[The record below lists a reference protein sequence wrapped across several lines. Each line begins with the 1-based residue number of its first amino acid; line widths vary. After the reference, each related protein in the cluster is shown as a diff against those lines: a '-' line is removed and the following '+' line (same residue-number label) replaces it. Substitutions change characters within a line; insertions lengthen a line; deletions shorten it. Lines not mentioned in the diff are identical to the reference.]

1 MRFRLISLLAL
12 IFLFQNLALAS
23 HLSSPK
29 VSDYLQAKV
38 SDSINDYKSTIKF
51 YQKLHKHN
59 PRDTVIINK
68 LLMASILDGDLLNAN
83 AYAFRLANVSC
94 SPSITTSCVKI
105 QSDISHLVNGISYL
119 NSYKYD
125 LADQSF
131 SNILNG
137 QFSSK
142 TFVALLKAWV
152 WVNKNNLERSMG
164 EIDTIG
170 ANEDLYLALVHKAL
184 IYDYVDQI
192 DVALIYYEQAM
203 EMQRDLYV
211 LNMYY
216 NFLKRNNFSNRI
228 NSFQD
233 NYLKNY
239 DTDFQ
244 KKFLNGNRNRIL
256 QNPLHGLGI
265 VLFNAQG
272 ILDLTNFDLTHV
284 LYQLSIETSPN
295 LHEIKYVFSSFLNQL
310 QEHKKARQILKQIP
324 KTHYLSNYA
333 TIQISDSYGYQD
345 DNASAISNLINHS
358 QNDSNFEISLSLG
371 NYYRYEKEW
380 EKALSAYNNALII
393 GEEFN
398 KKDLWE
404 IYFNIGIVYERSDN
418 WDLAE
423 VNFIKAL
430 DMSSEQADVLNYLA
444 YSYIDKGINLAE
456 SKNMIEKALMLK
468 PNDPY
473 IVDSLAWYYYKIGAY
488 EEALSILEFSMETM
502 PYDSTVNDHYGDIL
516 WKLGKEIEARY
527 YWKKAIN
534 LDKENIYSDNIRS
547 KLLIGI

>member
-1 MRFRLISLLAL
+1 M
-12 IFLFQNLALAS
+12 
-23 HLSSPK
+23 
-29 VSDYLQAKV
+29 
-38 SDSINDYKSTIKF
+38 
-51 YQKLHKHN
+51 
-59 PRDTVIINK
+59 
-68 LLMASILDGDLLNAN
+68 
-83 AYAFRLANVSC
+83 
-94 SPSITTSCVKI
+94 
-105 QSDISHLVNGISYL
+105 
-119 NSYKYD
+119 
-125 LADQSF
+125 
-131 SNILNG
+131 
-137 QFSSK
+137 
-142 TFVALLKAWV
+142 
-152 WVNKNNLERSMG
+152 
-164 EIDTIG
+164 

-233 NYLKNY
+233 SYLKNY

-310 QEHKKARQILKQIP
+310 QEHTKARQILKQIP

-358 QNDSNFEISLSLG
+358 QNESNFEISLSLG

>member
-1 MRFRLISLLAL
+1 
-12 IFLFQNLALAS
+12 
-23 HLSSPK
+23 
-29 VSDYLQAKV
+29 
-38 SDSINDYKSTIKF
+38 
-51 YQKLHKHN
+51 
-59 PRDTVIINK
+59 
-68 LLMASILDGDLLNAN
+68 
-83 AYAFRLANVSC
+83 
-94 SPSITTSCVKI
+94 
-105 QSDISHLVNGISYL
+105 
-119 NSYKYD
+119 
-125 LADQSF
+125 
-131 SNILNG
+131 
-137 QFSSK
+137 
-142 TFVALLKAWV
+142 
-152 WVNKNNLERSMG
+152 MG

-358 QNDSNFEISLSLG
+358 QNESNFEISLSLG

-423 VNFIKAL
+423 VHFIKAL

>member
-1 MRFRLISLLAL
+1 MKNK
-12 IFLFQNLALAS
+12 FL
-23 HLSSPK
+23 
-29 VSDYLQAKV
+29 
-38 SDSINDYKSTIKF
+38 
-51 YQKLHKHN
+51 
-59 PRDTVIINK
+59 
-68 LLMASILDGDLLNAN
+68 
-83 AYAFRLANVSC
+83 
-94 SPSITTSCVKI
+94 TS
-105 QSDISHLVNGISYL
+105 
-119 NSYKYD
+119 
-125 LADQSF
+125 
-131 SNILNG
+131 
-137 QFSSK
+137 
-142 TFVALLKAWV
+142 
-152 WVNKNNLERSMG
+152 NKN
-164 EIDTIG
+164 
-170 ANEDLYLALVHKAL
+170 
-184 IYDYVDQI
+184 
-192 DVALIYYEQAM
+192 
-203 EMQRDLYV
+203 
-211 LNMYY
+211 
-216 NFLKRNNFSNRI
+216 RI
-228 NSFQD
+228 
-233 NYLKNY
+233 
-239 DTDFQ
+239 
-244 KKFLNGNRNRIL
+244 I
-256 QNPLHGLGI
+256 QNPLQGI
-265 VLFNAQG
+265 GVVLFNSQLL
-272 ILDLTNFDLTHV
+272 IEDLNEELAHM
-284 LYQLSIETSPN
+284 LYQLAIDTSPN

-345 DNASAISNLINHS
+345 DNASAISNLLNYL

-404 IYFNIGIVYERSDN
+404 IYFNIGIVYERSDK

-423 VNFIKAL
+423 VNFTKAL
-430 DMSSEQADVLNYLA
+430 TISSEQADVLNYLA

-473 IVDSLAWYYYKIGAY
+473 IVDSLAWYYYKIGEY
-488 EEALSILEFSMETM
+488 EEALSILEFSMEIM